1 MTPIRL
7 SDLPAHNITALRD
20 SPAPRQLRKYGNK
33 PTTIDGLRFDSRA
46 EANRWLALRMLE
58 RAGEIRDLR
67 RQVRYVLVPKQARPS
82 GGIEREAAYVADF
95 VYVDAATE
103 RTIVED
109 VKGAAPDVWVLKRK
123 LMLHVHGIEVL
134 EVKA

>member
-1 MTPIRL
+1 MTPLRL

-20 SPAPRQLRKYGNK
+20 SPAPRQRRKYGNK
-33 PTTIDGLRFDSRA
+33 PTTIDGIRFDSRS

-82 GGIEREAAYVADF
+82 GGNEREAAYVADF
-95 VYVDAATE
+95 VYADATG

-109 VKGAAPDVWVLKRK
+109 VKGASPDIWILKRK
-123 LMLHVHGIEVL
+123 LMLHVHGIEVR